1 MEAIDDESSRVWGN
15 LTMHGVTKEIKLDV
29 LIQGTDIDPWGNT
42 RAGLEVVGVL
52 KRGDF
57 DMQFNQAL
65 GSGNVLVGDKVKVG
79 PGDLGGAA
87 ELARRS
93 PMRVVIAG
101 GGVAGL
107 ETLMAVRS
115 LAGGLVELTLIAP
128 DDEFVYR
135 PVTVEE
141 PFTVGR
147 ARRLPLQTAARQAG
161 ARFSAAT
168 VDAVDPEARTV
179 TTSAGERLEYDALV
193 LAVGAEVMP
202 AVSNALTWDDR
213 SDAEMVGGLLRD
225 LEDGYSRSLAIVIPP
240 GPGWPLRG
248 YELAL
253 FITLQA
259 RSMGAELQTTIVRPE
274 PPPLAAL
281 GSRATASIAKELER
295 AGVAVVGTDDVT
307 VERERTATVVLGPS
321 GQRLE
326 VDRVLA
332 LPVLRG
338 RHVTGLPADGSGFVE
353 VDEYCRVRGLRGIW
367 AVGDA
372 TAFPLK
378 SGGFAA
384 EQADVAAEDIAAA
397 AGAAVEPRAF
407 DPTREDLV
415 GLPAGRFLRESI
427 GGSEHGDQAL
437 DLPVSAVPVLT
448 YLQRDLAAGWRGYG

>member
-1 MEAIDDESSRVWGN
+1 
-15 LTMHGVTKEIKLDV
+15 
-29 LIQGTDIDPWGNT
+29 
-42 RAGLEVVGVL
+42 
-52 KRGDF
+52 
-57 DMQFNQAL
+57 
-65 GSGNVLVGDKVKVG
+65 
-79 PGDLGGAA
+79 
-87 ELARRS
+87 
-93 PMRVVIAG
+93 MRVVIAG

-115 LAGGLVELTLIAP
+115 LAGDLVELTLIAP

-135 PVTVEE
+135 PVAVEE
-141 PFTVGR
+141 PFAVGR
-147 ARRLPLQTAARQAG
+147 ARRLMLQTAAHQAG
-161 ARFSAAT
+161 ASFSAAT

-259 RSMGAELQTTIVRPE
+259 RTMGAELRTTIIRPE

-281 GSRATASIAKELER
+281 GSRATTSIAKELER
-295 AGVAVVGTDDVT
+295 AGVSVVGADDVT
-307 VERERTATVVLGPS
+307 VEREHTATVVLEPS

-353 VDEYCRVRGLRGIW
+353 VDEHCRVRGLRGIW

-397 AGAAVEPRAF
+397 AGAAVEPRTF
-407 DPTREDLV
+407 DPARDDLA
-415 GLPAGRFLRESI
+415 GLPAGRFLREAI
-427 GGSEHGDQAL
+427 GGHAL

-448 YLQRDLAAGWRGYG
+448 YLQRDLVAGWRGYG